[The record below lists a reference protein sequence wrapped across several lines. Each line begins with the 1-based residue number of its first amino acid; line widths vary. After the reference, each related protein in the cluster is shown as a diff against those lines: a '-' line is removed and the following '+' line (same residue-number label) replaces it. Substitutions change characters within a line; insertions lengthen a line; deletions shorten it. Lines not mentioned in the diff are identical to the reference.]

1 MAGPARRF
9 PGNPPPVSPY
19 TYEARDST
27 GKVIRATIPY
37 DNTTKDINAAASVHR
52 DVGCAYTHLI
62 IGPINPDGSLPAGTF
77 TVAVPLGDSTYT
89 VAQMAAIGLTSI
101 NQVFSTQITA
111 AP

>member
-1 MAGPARRF
+1 MGVGGTPQ
-9 PGNPPPVSPY
+9 SPFV
-19 TYEARDST
+19 YEAHDNA

-37 DNTTKDINAAASVHR
+37 DNTTKAINGTAAVHR
-52 DVGCAYTHLI
+52 DVGCAYTHVI

-77 TVAVPLGDSTYT
+77 IVPVPLGDSTYT
-89 VAQMAAIGLTSI
+89 VTQMAGIGLTSI